1 MLILR
6 KFTFWLALAGLA
18 SVTLLTLRM
27 RASLQ
32 EPVSPP
38 PVSPALKPFPKSIGA
53 SGLVESLRENTA
65 VGVPQAGLVRELH
78 VKVWSRVKAG
88 DILLALDDRDLAAA
102 RSPLE
107 AQVRVAEAQLARLQ
121 DQLSRWQAV
130 ADARVL
136 ARDDVRNRELDVR
149 VAEAQL
155 DAARAALAQNTLLRE
170 RLVVRAPID
179 GTVLQV
185 NVRVGESLVPG
196 SATPPLV
203 LGNIDEVQVRAD
215 VDEQLAPR
223 VREGAKAVGYIK
235 GAPAEAIPLT
245 FVRVEP
251 YVIPKRSLTGASI
264 ERVDTRVL
272 QVIYRFPVSPDRR
285 IYVGQQLDV
294 FIEEP

>member
-6 KFTFWLALAGLA
+6 KLTFWLALAGLA
-18 SVTLLTLRM
+18 SVTVLTLRM

-32 EPVSPP
+32 EPVTPP
-38 PVSPALKPFPKSIGA
+38 PVAPALKPFPRAIGA

-65 VGVPQAGLVRELH
+65 VGVPQGGLVREIH
-78 VKVWSRVKAG
+78 VKVWSRVKEG

-102 RSPLE
+102 RGPLE
-107 AQVRVAEAQLARLQ
+107 AQVRVAEAQLARLR

-130 ADARVL
+130 SDARVL
-136 ARDDVRNRELDVR
+136 ARDDVRNRELDVQ

-155 DAARAALAQNTLLRE
+155 EAARAAVAQNALLRE
-170 RLVVRAPID
+170 RLLIRAPID

-185 NVRVGESLVPG
+185 NARAGEALLPG
-196 SATPPLV
+196 AATPPLV

-223 VREGAKAVGYIK
+223 VTEGAKAVGFIK
-235 GAPAEAIPLT
+235 GAPGEAIPLT
-245 FVRVEP
+245 FVRIEP

-272 QVIYRFPVSPDRR
+272 QVIYRFPTTPDRR